1 VTVVD
6 DPHRGLRPRC
16 GVRHR
21 PHAVSPLGPAGLPQ
35 NAAHQYH
42 DRHSGGLSSSQTDMV
57 RRVVRHIYVAVTPLA
72 RCAGAED
79 DDASSAVSS
88 AMAVADARG
97 DLLLVSSSIACLQMV
112 NDVR

>member
-42 DRHSGGLSSSQTDMV
+42 DRHSG
-57 RRVVRHIYVAVTPLA
+57 
-72 RCAGAED
+72 
-79 DDASSAVSS
+79 

-97 DLLLVSSSIACLQMV
+97 DLLLVSSSIACLQLV